1 MNYQHLPLVTDDD
14 VNQILRIDGDSQI
27 TINLEVDSDYK
38 TEYEA
43 WVAEGNTPLAA
54 PSFD

>member
-1 MNYQHLPLVTDDD
+1 MNYQHLPLLTDDD
-14 VNQILRIDGDSQI
+14 VNQILRIDGDSQM
-27 TINLEVDSDYK
+27 TINLDVDSDYK
-38 TEYEA
+38 EEYEA

>member
-27 TINLEVDSDYK
+27 TINLDADSDYK
-38 TEYEA
+38 EEYEE

>member
-27 TINLEVDSDYK
+27 TINLDVDSDYK
-38 TEYEA
+38 EEYEA